1 MKVQTKNIIET
12 FDSLDHENHES
23 LTHGATVNAIKE
35 LVLELD
41 QKHFL
46 ERKVKFLLD
55 IRGYLKLNNINGNYV
70 EFGSYK
76 SEMQYAAY
84 EILNSTHTID
94 KYIGLDTFKGEPTLR
109 MKDKVHSVHLQKE
122 QFSASHEETE
132 EFVKKYLGDSGFLIK
147 GDFRHKRVMSK
158 LDSFED
164 FNVVVIDCNLLSS
177 IEAALDYIIPR
188 TTPGGLIFIDDF
200 YVNCSQGK
208 MVTEKVFSKI
218 LKKHK
223 KKASKHSFYAPF
235 AHSFI
240 ITD

>member
-1 MKVQTKNIIET
+1 MKIQTKNILESG
-12 FDSLDHENHES
+12 DSLDHEQHES
-23 LTHGATVNAIKE
+23 LTHSTTVHDIKE

-55 IRGYLKLNNINGNYV
+55 IRGYLKLNDIKGNYV

-84 EILNSTHTID
+84 EILNSTHTIE

-109 MKDKVHSVHLQKE
+109 LKDRAHAPHLEKE
-122 QFSASHEETE
+122 QFSASYQETE

-147 GDFRHKRVMSK
+147 GDFRHKKVVSK
-158 LDSFED
+158 LDSFDD
-164 FNVVVIDCNLLSS
+164 FSVVVIDCNLLSS
-177 IEAALDYIIPR
+177 IEAALNYIIPR
-188 TTPGGLIFIDDF
+188 TVPGGLIFIDDF

-208 MVTEKVFSKI
+208 LATEKAFSKI
-218 LKKHK
+218 LKKYK
-223 KKASKHSFYAPF
+223 KKGSKHSFYAPF